1 VGLIAL
7 LSCFISISFIFPVE
21 AISDPDNGTRILD
34 VAVFRNIK
42 ETGDQLYYVR
52 YDVSYLTEP
61 TEPASDAFQMIIYDV
76 AGTTVLFSRDL
87 NYYQHNIISIYLTAA
102 QALTWDSNYIIRIQD
117 KVGLFLLLVEDINM
131 DTWTL
136 NSSDYHEETEV
147 ESYMLDQASILEA
160 DWGLT
165 LLNTSNQL
173 NSTGAIA
180 FNDGIP
186 GLINYYPT
194 LYGTSTSVP
203 TVTWGNWT
211 QAYIATLGANAQI
224 GYDPLFPLAPATGTS
239 VGLKA
244 TMSALGGFIG
254 VTGDWMAFWLTLM
267 AAFVLGGIVYTFSG
281 SSAAAL
287 TFAFF
292 ALPAAVFLGLGSVL
306 FNLMATIFIILA
318 IGFGIVFILARFA

>member
-1 VGLIAL
+1 MLSRLLRVGLIAL
-7 LSCFISISFIFPVE
+7 LSGFIYLTFILPVY
-21 AISDPDNGTRILD
+21 AISNPDNGTRILD

-52 YDVSYLTEP
+52 YDVSYTTEP

-87 NYYQHNIISIYLTAA
+87 NYYQHNIISIYLTPS
-102 QALTWDSNYIIRIQD
+102 QALTWDSNYIIRIQG
-117 KVGLFLLLVEDINM
+117 KVGLFLLLVEDVNM

-160 DWGLT
+160 YWGLT
-165 LLNTSNQL
+165 LLNTSKQL

-211 QAYIATLGANAQI
+211 QAYVNTLGANE
-224 GYDPLFPLAPATGTS
+224 GSKLH
-239 VGLKA
+239 A

-254 VTGDWMAFWLTLM
+254 VTGDWMAFWITLM

>member
-1 VGLIAL
+1 MLSKFLRVGLIAL
-7 LSCFISISFIFPVE
+7 LSGFIYLTFIVPVY
-21 AISDPDNGTRILD
+21 AISNPDNGTRIID

-61 TEPASDAFQMIIYDV
+61 TEPASDSFQMIIYDV

-102 QALTWDSNYIIRIQD
+102 QALTWDSNYIIRIQG
-117 KVGLFLLLVEDINM
+117 KVGLFLLLVEDVNM

-211 QAYIATLGANAQI
+211 QAYVTTLGTNE
-224 GYDPLFPLAPATGTS
+224 GSKLH
-239 VGLKA
+239 A

-254 VTGDWMAFWLTLM
+254 VTGDWMAFWITLM

>member
-1 VGLIAL
+1 MLSRLLRVGLIAL
-7 LSCFISISFIFPVE
+7 LSGFIYLTFILPVY
-21 AISDPDNGTRILD
+21 AISNPDNGTRILD

-52 YDVSYLTEP
+52 YDVSYTTEP

-87 NYYQHNIISIYLTAA
+87 NYYQHNIISIYLTPS
-102 QALTWDSNYIIRIQD
+102 QALTWDSNYIIRIQG
-117 KVGLFLLLVEDINM
+117 KVGLFLLLVEDVNM

-160 DWGLT
+160 YWGLT

-211 QAYIATLGANAQI
+211 QAYVNTLGANE
-224 GYDPLFPLAPATGTS
+224 GSKLH
-239 VGLKA
+239 A

-254 VTGDWMAFWLTLM
+254 VTGDWMAFWITLM

>member
-102 QALTWDSNYIIRIQD
+102 QALTWDSNYIIRIQG

-147 ESYMLDQASILEA
+147 ESYMLDQASILEV

-186 GLINYYPT
+186 GLIMYYPT

-203 TVTWGNWT
+203 TIIWGNWT
-211 QAYIATLGANAQI
+211 QAYVTTLGTNQ
-224 GYDPLFPLAPATGTS
+224 GTR
-239 VGLKA
+239 LHD
-244 TMSALGGFIG
+244 TMAALGGFIG
-254 VTGDWMAFWLTLM
+254 VTGDWMAFWVTLM

-306 FNLMATIFIILA
+306 FNLMATIFIVLA

>member
-1 VGLIAL
+1 LLSKFLRLGLIAL
-7 LSCFISISFIFPVE
+7 LSGFLYLTFIIPVY
-21 AISDPDNGTRILD
+21 AILDPDNGTRILD
-34 VAVFRNIK
+34 VGVFRNIK
-42 ETGDQLYYVR
+42 EAGDQLYYVR

-61 TEPASDAFQMIIYDV
+61 TEPASDAFQIVIYDIP
-76 AGTTVLFSRDL
+76 GTSVLFSRDL
-87 NYYQHNIISIYLTAA
+87 NYYQHNITSIYLTAA
-102 QALTWDSNYIIRIQD
+102 QALTWDSNYIIRVQGN
-117 KVGLFLLLVEDINM
+117 VGLFVTLIEDVNM

-147 ESYMLDQASILEA
+147 ESFMLDQAAILEA

-186 GLINYYPT
+186 GLIYYYPT
-194 LYGTSTSVP
+194 LYGTSTSLP

-211 QAYIATLGANAQI
+211 QAYVNTLGTHE
-224 GYDPLFPLAPATGTS
+224 GSKLH
-239 VGLKA
+239 A
-244 TMSALGGFIG
+244 TMTALGGFIG

-292 ALPAAVFLGLGSVL
+292 ALPIAVYLGLGSAL
-306 FNLMATIFIILA
+306 FSLMGTIFIVLA

>member
-1 VGLIAL
+1 MLSRLLRVGLIAL
-7 LSCFISISFIFPVE
+7 LSGFIYLTFILPVY
-21 AISDPDNGTRILD
+21 AISNPDNGTRILD

-102 QALTWDSNYIIRIQD
+102 QALTWDSNYIIRIQG

-180 FNDGIP
+180 FNDCIP

-211 QAYIATLGANAQI
+211 QAYVNTLGANE
-224 GYDPLFPLAPATGTS
+224 GSKLH
-239 VGLKA
+239 A

-254 VTGDWMAFWLTLM
+254 VTGDWMAFWITLM